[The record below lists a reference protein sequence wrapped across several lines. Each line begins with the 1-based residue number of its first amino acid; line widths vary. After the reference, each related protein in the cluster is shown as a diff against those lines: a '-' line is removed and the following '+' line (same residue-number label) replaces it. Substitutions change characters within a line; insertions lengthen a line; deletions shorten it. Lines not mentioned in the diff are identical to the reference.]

1 VRAVTTLSAPP
12 EVLPRRAV
20 EVYDFRRPTT
30 LAREHSRVLEVA
42 FETFARQWGTQL
54 TANTRTRCLVAFRQ
68 VVMLSYNEYA
78 ASLPAATTM
87 VLCTTGAEEARSV
100 LQFPAVA
107 AMAWISHMLGGN
119 GNHGEEERHLTP
131 MEQTLVRKLVDDVLD
146 DLRYSLGSLLTK
158 DIAFSSIHH
167 NSQFAQAAAPTDLMI
182 VASFTVTSGEQSAL
196 ATLAVPAQILLSHLA
211 EPNPVVASVNVRDQ
225 VRAQLARVPVDVS
238 LRLPAV
244 PVTPTAVLQM
254 AVGDVIPL
262 NFFHTNPLDVAV
274 NGQKYARAAVG
285 ANGSRMACV
294 VTDIQENEQ

>member
-294 VTDIQENEQ
+294 VTDSQENEQ

>member
-1 VRAVTTLSAPP
+1 
-12 EVLPRRAV
+12 
-20 EVYDFRRPTT
+20 VYDFRRPTT

>member
-1 VRAVTTLSAPP
+1 
-12 EVLPRRAV
+12 
-20 EVYDFRRPTT
+20 
-30 LAREHSRVLEVA
+30 
-42 FETFARQWGTQL
+42 
-54 TANTRTRCLVAFRQ
+54 
-68 VVMLSYNEYA
+68 
-78 ASLPAATTM
+78 
-87 VLCTTGAEEARSV
+87 
-100 LQFPAVA
+100 
-107 AMAWISHMLGGN
+107 
-119 GNHGEEERHLTP
+119 
-131 MEQTLVRKLVDDVLD
+131 
-146 DLRYSLGSLLTK
+146 LLTK

>member
-119 GNHGEEERHLTP
+119 GDHGEEERHLTP

>member
-1 VRAVTTLSAPP
+1 MTTLPATA
-12 EVLPRRAV
+12 ETLPRRAAV

-54 TANTRTRCLVAFRQ
+54 TANTRTRCLVTFRQ

-78 ASLPAATTM
+78 TSLPAATTM
-87 VLCTTGAEEARSV
+87 VLCSTGVEESRAV
-100 LQFPAVA
+100 LQFPASA
-107 AMAWISHMLGGN
+107 AMSWISHMLGGN
-119 GNHGEEERHLTP
+119 GNHGEPERRLTP

-167 NSQFAQAAAPTDLMI
+167 NSQFAQAAAPSDLMI

-196 ATLAVPAQILLSHLA
+196 ATLAVPAEILLSHLA
-211 EPNPVVASVNVRDQ
+211 EPNPVIASVNVRDQ
-225 VRAQLARVPVDVS
+225 IRAQVARVPVDVS

-244 PVTPTAVLQM
+244 PITPTAVLKM

-262 NFFHTNPLDVAV
+262 QFFHTNPLDVAV
-274 NGQKYARAAVG
+274 NGQRYARAAVG

-294 VTDIQENEQ
+294 VTDIQESE